1 MSDQSNIQ
9 EQQHVAFGLPQDNPK
24 QMKHVP
30 DNFDNRSKTKS
41 AGALWLFFKSTMSPP
56 RKKLRRRENGT
67 CIGMYVRIKVF
78 RGGMGVN
85 IFKFEM
91 SCNPLQSRNE
101 MKMMNIPACAAFL
114 ASRVPQKMRHHRT
127 ILLSFASSL
136 RTASRA
142 KRVNDSEVATG
153 KKKERLGD
161 HGPPGPYK

>member
-85 IFKFEM
+85 IFKFEI
-91 SCNPLQSRNE
+91 SCNPLYDVLAVFSSVP
-101 MKMMNIPACAAFL
+101 MYVPAPFL
-114 ASRVPQKMRHHRT
+114 YTP
-127 ILLSFASSL
+127 LLQTQA
-136 RTASRA
+136 
-142 KRVNDSEVATG
+142 
-153 KKKERLGD
+153 
-161 HGPPGPYK
+161 